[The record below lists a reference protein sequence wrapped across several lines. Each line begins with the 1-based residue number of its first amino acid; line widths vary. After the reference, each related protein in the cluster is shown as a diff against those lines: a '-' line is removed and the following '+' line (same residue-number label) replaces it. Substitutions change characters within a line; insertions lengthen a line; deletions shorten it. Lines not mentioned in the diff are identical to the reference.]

1 MAAPSTLKRTYI
13 VKVRFNRS
21 EMDQFNSLAS
31 DNPLACYARRTLLN
45 QTLPPGKKRTR
56 RLSGL
61 PPSNSAFVRQVALIG
76 NNLNQIARSLN
87 TQLKNHPDQN
97 LNTLLVAHMLQ
108 LVWKRLNDLQDI

>member
-1 MAAPSTLKRTYI
+1 MAAPSPLKRTHI
-13 VKVRFNRS
+13 VKVRLNRS
-21 EMDQFNSLAS
+21 EMDQFSTLAGNSPLAS
-31 DNPLACYARRTLLN
+31 FARRSLLN
-45 QTLPPGKKRTR
+45 QPLPPGKRRSR

-61 PPSNSAFVRQVALIG
+61 QPPNSAFVRQVALIG

-97 LNTLLVAHMLQ
+97 INTLLVAHMLQ

>member
-1 MAAPSTLKRTYI
+1 MAAPLDLKRTHI

-21 EMDQFNSLAS
+21 ELDQFNSLAG
-31 DNPLACYARRTLLN
+31 DNPLASFARRSLLN
-45 QTLPPGKKRTR
+45 QPLPPGKKRYNKQ
-56 RLSGL
+56 SGAQPASSPL
-61 PPSNSAFVRQVALIG
+61 VRQVAFIG

-97 LNTLLVAHMLQ
+97 FNTLLVAHMLQ